1 MDVSIKGLDAAVVA
15 RLAEQA
21 ALEGVSAQEW
31 MRETLGRRAALLTPR
46 ELDAAVSSRRPVSRE
61 RHDKAMAVVGARH
74 TAGLQKQTT
83 RVRNSG
89 R

>member
-21 ALEGVSAQEW
+21 AVEGVSAQEW
-31 MRETLGRRAALLTPR
+31 MREALGRRAALLTPR
-46 ELDAAVSSRRPVSRE
+46 ELDAAVKSRKPLSRE
-61 RHDKAMAVVGARH
+61 RHDAAIAAVHGRRS
-74 TAGLQKQTT
+74 TRLQTSPAD
-83 RVRNSG
+83 VRNSG

>member
-1 MDVSIKGLDAAVVA
+1 MDVSIKGLDAAVVT

-21 ALEGVSAQEW
+21 AVEGVSAQEW
-31 MRETLGRRAALLTPR
+31 MREALGRRAALLTPR
-46 ELDAAVSSRRPVSRE
+46 ELDAAVQARKPVSRE
-61 RHDKAMAVVGARH
+61 RHEAAMAVVQGRRSAVVQKS
-74 TAGLQKQTT
+74 TA